1 MNRSILIG
9 RLVRDPELRYLPGTG
24 TATCSFT
31 IAVDRGLSKEKR
43 EEAEAKKNPTADFIK
58 IVTWAGLAENC
69 ANYLVKGRLVAI
81 EGKIQTGSYTDK
93 NQVRR
98 STFEIVAD
106 SVKFL
111 EWGDKQNKQTGQGSP
126 GGMEGF
132 YPTEEDDDI
141 PF

>member
-43 EEAEAKKNPTADFIK
+43 EEAEAKGNPTADFIK

-69 ANYLVKGRLVAI
+69 ANYLVKGRLVAV

-111 EWGDKQNKQTGQGSP
+111 EWGDKQDKQNGQGSS
-126 GGMEGF
+126 GGMDGF
-132 YPTEEDDDI
+132 YPTEGEEV